1 MSEFKEQEFIPT
13 VDSLQYLK
21 RKIDDAGLLFHPFMV
36 IQSIDNEKQRQFSE
50 IVLDHF
56 KGMKVSKL
64 EECKEDVAKYIEEEQ
79 KRWDELNKAKIDS
92 LDGAPTP
99 IALEEKPKKAKKTE
113 KTK

>member
-79 KRWDELNKAKIDS
+79 KRWDEFNKS
-92 LDGAPTP
+92 QHMTDGAPTQ
-99 IALEEKPKKAKKTE
+99 IALEEKPKKQKKTE
-113 KTK
+113 KLK